1 VTFGLALRLG
11 RVSNLPTV
19 WSNTIAGAVLG
30 GAAISSESLFLL
42 GVATSLFYIGGMYLN
57 DAFDREID
65 ATERPER
72 PIPSGQVAAGAVFGA
87 GFGML
92 AGGIAVALLAA
103 QRSSAAAL
111 AVGVVGIAL
120 AAAIIAY
127 NMAHKGVAFAPL
139 VMGACRALVYIL
151 AAVAAGG
158 TVSGAVL
165 IPSLS
170 LLGYVAG
177 LTYVAAQENLR
188 EVKNLWP
195 LLLLAAPV
203 LAAITTRPEGWAVP
217 LFVLAFLAW
226 VTSAVLLIA
235 GSGEKNVRG
244 AVTRL
249 IAGISLVDAIAIAC
263 TGSTELAAIAAGG
276 LLLTHLL
283 QKVVPGT

>member
-1 VTFGLALRLG
+1 MTFGLVLRLG

-19 WSNTIAGAVLG
+19 WSNVIAGAVLG
-30 GAAISSESLFLL
+30 GAAITPESLFLL
-42 GVATSLFYIGGMYLN
+42 GVAASLFYIGGMYLN

-65 ATERPER
+65 AKERPER

-111 AVGVVGIAL
+111 AVGAVGVTL
-120 AAAIIAY
+120 AAAIVAY
-127 NMAHKGVAFAPL
+127 NMAHKGIAFAPL
-139 VMGACRALVYIL
+139 VMGACRALVYML
-151 AAVAAGG
+151 AAVAVGG
-158 TVSGAVL
+158 TVSAAVL

-195 LLLLAAPV
+195 N
-203 LAAITTRPEGWAVP
+203 
-217 LFVLAFLAW
+217 
-226 VTSAVLLIA
+226 
-235 GSGEKNVRG
+235 K
-244 AVTRL
+244 
-249 IAGISLVDAIAIAC
+249 
-263 TGSTELAAIAAGG
+263 
-276 LLLTHLL
+276 
-283 QKVVPGT
+283 